1 MASHHRRTRVA
12 VILIAALVLVAAVT
26 AACSAQA
33 SGGALGGGSASPG
46 SASDGSSAAGDGAA
60 TTSGA
65 NGAKAES
72 TDIGRVLAALAYM
85 RANVPDKP
93 VVILLG
99 GSAARES
106 TIDDGSWRDQIVA
119 KGGPQTLA
127 WNMGSRNRTLAQ
139 NIAIVQA
146 LPKGIRAVVYIG
158 VNLGSFTSTQKTA
171 SIKVPSPAPTS
182 VSLEQPHQYN
192 ESSILSKAKKQ
203 ALVRQWLADRYPV
216 FKASFATS
224 AGVLAKLIQVCKGR
238 GYTPVLLELPRNSAV
253 IGSAL
258 KAPTTKYRDKCKQLA
273 AKYHITWVPLLASLP
288 NADFYDL
295 WHLVE
300 PGRVVWQDKLSAKT
314 AALLK

>member
-1 MASHHRRTRVA
+1 M
-12 VILIAALVLVAAVT
+12 LVAAVT

-33 SGGALGGGSASPG
+33 SGGALGDGSGSPG

-65 NGAKAES
+65 NGAKAEL

-93 VVILLG
+93 VVVLLG

-127 WNMGSRNRTLAQ
+127 WNMGSSNRTLAQ

-146 LPKGIRAVVYIG
+146 LPKGIDALVYIG

-171 SIKVPSPAPTS
+171 SFKLPSPAPVS
-182 VSLEQPHQYN
+182 VPLEQWHKYST
-192 ESSILSKAKKQ
+192 ETGILSKAKKQ

-224 AGVLAKLIQVCKGR
+224 AGLLAKLIHVCKDR
-238 GYTPVLLELPRNSAV
+238 GYTPVLLELPRDSAV

-258 KAPTTKYRDKCKQLA
+258 SAPTTKYRDKCKQLA
-273 AKYHITWVPLLASLP
+273 AKYRIKWVPLLASLP